1 MNDAVF
7 PDIDAEKGQQALRQ
21 GIEGFNP
28 SALKKTE
35 THEKNVLPTKES
47 KCISMISK
55 PFPNI
60 LLKTI
65 KSFCFEM

>member
-1 MNDAVF
+1 MNDAVV

-47 KCISMISK
+47 EY
-55 PFPNI
+55 
-60 LLKTI
+60 T
-65 KSFCFEM
+65 